1 MKKLLA
7 LLLLSPLV
15 AGETYSCTNELE
27 VQYSWNSQVVY
38 KRNGNEFISIQH
50 NAFSFYEKDEIPMT
64 QYNWEIYAEDESGI
78 ILLRTRNDDV
88 RTRNDDAYKNVF
100 TTIDVVF
107 LNKGVIDIP
116 DYTEFTFEILYT
128 LLNKDLDN
136 SIKASGSCL
145 IIE

>member
-100 TTIDVVF
+100 TTIDVVV
-107 LNKGVIDIP
+107 LKKGVIDIP

>member
-15 AGETYSCTNELE
+15 AGETCSCTNELE

>member
-27 VQYSWNSQVVY
+27 VQYYWNSQVVY